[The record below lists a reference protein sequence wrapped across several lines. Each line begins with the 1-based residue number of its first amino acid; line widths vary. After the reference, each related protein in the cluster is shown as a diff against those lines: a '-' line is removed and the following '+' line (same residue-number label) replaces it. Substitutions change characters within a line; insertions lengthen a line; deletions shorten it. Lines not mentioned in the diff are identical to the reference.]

1 MAALRRLRQCASS
14 GMTVSHLHTSSCA
27 LAKQHY
33 KMLVVG
39 GGTGGISMAARM
51 KRMLGAEN
59 VAVVE
64 SNEARIAGG
73 GVMMIVCL
81 SFLFVPKWKTPQRTL
96 L

>member
-73 GVMMIVCL
+73 GL
-81 SFLFVPKWKTPQRTL
+81 
-96 L
+96 